1 MTAQSGLGFAGIVA
15 INIPD
20 DGATGEVLTK
30 LTPDNYDYDWAV
42 GGGGGG
48 QVDSVVGGVSITVD
62 ATDPVNP
69 IVNLDITSVDLIYLR
84 LDTANDPLTGEL
96 VVQDVVPTQPQARAV
111 GLDGTRFNQMRGRL
125 GMFVGESG
133 ATGNII
139 APAGSIRTFGG
150 TAPAGLMIGNQVRLS
165 SGVTEL
171 QLQGGSYKAV
181 MTAGN
186 VFSYSTGA
194 ARILNVGGGSLA
206 MGSAFSYGA
215 GNALINVT
223 GPGSFTCAYAYTG
236 YGGGAK
242 NHTLLNSGIGSFLG
256 GYSYGVGQ
264 IDITSSAQGSFC
276 QGFWACA
283 NTNGFSIMRATGAG
297 AFAQGAVAN
306 NAAVTSTIEA
316 TGDGGFAQGH
326 IAGSGR
332 ITASGDGSFAQG
344 RATGGGFIEATQA
357 GTFAHGLASVNDVR
371 ATANGSFAVGDATSG
386 DIIASGV
393 NSCQFGPGTNA
404 LADTVQI
411 GNAGI
416 RFKGT
421 AGAPGALQ
429 NGDVWVNAGYMYF
442 RTNGVSVKM
451 VACP

>member
-139 APAGSIRTFGG
+139 APAGSIRISAG
-150 TAPAGLMIGNQVRLS
+150 TAQAGLMICSPARMG
-165 SGVTEL
+165 SGATVPH
-171 QLQGGSYKAV
+171 LQGCTYKAV

-256 GYSYGVGQ
+256 GYSYAVGQ
-264 IDITSSAQGSFC
+264 S
-276 QGFWACA
+276 
-283 NTNGFSIMRATGAG
+283 
-297 AFAQGAVAN
+297 
-306 NAAVTSTIEA
+306 
-316 TGDGGFAQGH
+316 
-326 IAGSGR
+326 
-332 ITASGDGSFAQG
+332 
-344 RATGGGFIEATQA
+344 
-357 GTFAHGLASVNDVR
+357 
-371 ATANGSFAVGDATSG
+371 
-386 DIIASGV
+386 
-393 NSCQFGPGTNA
+393 
-404 LADTVQI
+404 
-411 GNAGI
+411 
-416 RFKGT
+416 
-421 AGAPGALQ
+421 
-429 NGDVWVNAGYMYF
+429 
-442 RTNGVSVKM
+442 
-451 VACP
+451 

>member
-1 MTAQSGLGFAGIVA
+1 
-15 INIPD
+15 
-20 DGATGEVLTK
+20 
-30 LTPDNYDYDWAV
+30 
-42 GGGGGG
+42 
-48 QVDSVVGGVSITVD
+48 
-62 ATDPVNP
+62 
-69 IVNLDITSVDLIYLR
+69 
-84 LDTANDPLTGEL
+84 
-96 VVQDVVPTQPQARAV
+96 
-111 GLDGTRFNQMRGRL
+111 
-125 GMFVGESG
+125 
-133 ATGNII
+133 
-139 APAGSIRTFGG
+139 
-150 TAPAGLMIGNQVRLS
+150 MIGNQVRLS

-194 ARILNVGGGSLA
+194 ARIINIGGGSLA

-256 GYSYGVGQ
+256 GYSYGGGQ

-306 NAAVTSTIEA
+306 NAAVTSTLEA

-344 RATGGGFIEATQA
+344 RASAGGFIEATQA
-357 GTFAHGLASVNDVR
+357 GTFAHGLAFTNDIR
-371 ATANGSFAVGDATSG
+371 ATAIGSFAVGDATSG